1 MSPEARQNYMA
12 LDGAELESWRQGIHQ
27 ARPKANVDLPQRHE
41 RRDCRCGRRHGE
53 SGARNR
59 PDRPHRRSHA
69 FEARL
74 AQLGGSKTKEPGGYS
89 RIRLASYIAD
99 KVDQKPRGPIGIVTI
114 AGTIVDGK
122 AGPGTAGGDTIA
134 KEIDD
139 GIRNKGIKALVVR
152 VDSPGGSVLA
162 SERIRQALLQA
173 RGRNIPVVVSMGNVA
188 ASGGYWVSTPAN
200 YIYAEPSTITGSI
213 GVFGILPSFQGTL
226 QKLGDRRRRG

>member
-1 MSPEARQNYMA
+1 M
-12 LDGAELESWRQGIHQ
+12 
-27 ARPKANVDLPQRHE
+27 
-41 RRDCRCGRRHGE
+41 
-53 SGARNR
+53 
-59 PDRPHRRSHA
+59 
-69 FEARL
+69 
-74 AQLGGSKTKEPGGYS
+74 
-89 RIRLASYIAD
+89 
-99 KVDQKPRGPIGIVTI
+99 TI

-122 AGPGTAGGDTIA
+122 AGPGSAGGDTIA

-226 QKLGDRRRRG
+226 QKLGIGADGVKTTPLAGEPDLLRARRPKPTS